1 MAGAGTGQQGGRS
14 AGGRAGMAWVAGS
27 SGGIGAAC
35 ARRLAADGFA
45 VHGSDRPE
53 EDVTQPGVAERV
65 ASGLAT
71 QSFSVAVHAVGMS
84 GRRLGDGPVGT
95 CTDEAWDEVLRVDL
109 TAAFAVVRAALR
121 YAADGASVVLIGSAL
136 ASSLDPDFLTVA
148 YRVAK
153 AGLVPLVE
161 AAAYEGAARGIRV
174 NLVSPGLVDTP
185 MAARALS
192 DARIQ
197 SRFPELMPLTGRP
210 STADEV
216 AAAVAWLAGP
226 ESGQTTNAVI
236 PVDGGWG
243 LGSRPWTAST
253 RHTEDVPGRGGS

>member
-1 MAGAGTGQQGGRS
+1 MS
-14 AGGRAGMAWVAGS
+14 ATRHAWVAGAT
-27 SGGIGAAC
+27 GGIGSAC
-35 ARRLAADGFA
+35 VRRLAADGFV
-45 VHGSDRPE
+45 VHGSDRPD

-65 ASGLAT
+65 ASGKAAQPLSA
-71 QSFSVAVHAVGMS
+71 VVHAVGMS
-84 GRRLGDGPVGT
+84 GRRLGDGPVGE
-95 CTDEAWDEVLRVDL
+95 CTDEGWDAVLRVDL
-109 TAAFAVVRAALR
+109 TAAFAVLRAALR
-121 YAADGASVVLIGSAL
+121 HAADGASVVLIGSAL

-192 DARIQ
+192 DPRIQ
-197 SRFPELMPLTGRP
+197 ARFPELMPLTARP
-210 STADEV
+210 ALATEV
-216 AAAVAWLAGP
+216 AAAVAWLVGP

-236 PVDGGWG
+236 PVDGGWS
-243 LGSRPWTAST
+243 LGGPPWAAGSA
-253 RHTEDVPGRGGS
+253 HPGGVSAGGGS

>member
-1 MAGAGTGQQGGRS
+1 MSVSGTATGHGTSNTARL
-14 AGGRAGMAWVAGS
+14 AWVAGA

-35 ARRLAADGFA
+35 ARRLAGDGFL
-45 VHGSDRPE
+45 VHGSDRPD
-53 EDVTQPGVAERV
+53 EDVTQLGVADRIARDV
-65 ASGLAT
+65 AS
-71 QSFSVAVHAVGMS
+71 QPFSVVVHAIGMS
-84 GRRLGDGPVGT
+84 GRRLGDGPVSE
-95 CTDEAWDEVLRVDL
+95 CTDEGWAEVLRVDL
-109 TAAFAVVRAALR
+109 TAAFTVLRAALR
-121 YAADGASVVLIGSAL
+121 HAADGASVVVIGSAL

-192 DARIQ
+192 DPRIQ
-197 SRFPELMPLTGRP
+197 TRFPELMPLTARP

-236 PVDGGWG
+236 PVDGGWSVG
-243 LGSRPWTAST
+243 GRPLVPTQA
-253 RHTEDVPGRGGS
+253 HTGGMSKGGGS